1 MVVLSHSSLVAAVL
15 TVLTPGVWWK
25 RCTEHIQGLFA
36 LGCHSVQCWAW
47 VHSWVQNQH
56 AAEHCVVAAQ
66 APLNQYCLSFQGL

>member
-36 LGCHSVQCWAW
+36 LGCHSV
-47 VHSWVQNQH
+47 H
-56 AAEHCVVAAQ
+56 AGHGCTAGCRTSM
-66 APLNQYCLSFQGL
+66 LLSIVLWQLRHH